1 MPCGCA
7 AETEPCACVQPEASF
22 SQPSGSALSPSGR
35 RPSCRTNSPKRPQSS
50 SVALKPCAP
59 RPSGYLR
66 RNQPGLPENR
76 DRHSPTNSKKAM
88 AILQQR
94 VVDPVTQE
102 IVCLCTVKVHE
113 HDHDFQIAQY
123 ADQQILMSNV
133 GEALLQSYPD
143 YELILNAC
151 LKAERLCHFK
161 IQKHS

>member
-1 MPCGCA
+1 MA
-7 AETEPCACVQPEASF
+7 Q
-22 SQPSGSALSPSGR
+22 LNH
-35 RPSCRTNSPKRPQSS
+35 RTNPDLPPVEAYQQEQ
-50 SVALKPCAP
+50 
-59 RPSGYLR
+59 G
-66 RNQPGLPENR
+66 QHWQLPENR